1 VNSYRRLEA
10 WQRCHKLAVAV
21 YRETAAF
28 PKEERYGLTSQARRA
43 AFSAGANIAE
53 GSARRGSREFR
64 RFLEISLGS
73 LAELSYVLDLAS
85 DLALLEPDRLSALRD
100 LHTRASQVTWRLYQA
115 HQRATRERT

>member
-1 VNSYRRLEA
+1 MA
-10 WQRCHKLAVAV
+10 I
-21 YRETAAF
+21 YRETVAF

-43 AFSAGANIAE
+43 AFSAAANIAE

-73 LAELSYVLDLAS
+73 LAELSYVLDLAAALQL
-85 DLALLEPDRLSALRD
+85 LAADRLSALRD

-115 HQRATRERT
+115 HSRASHTRT